1 MLGELV
7 IATYIVE
14 CTRGYYGYW
23 KEAQR
28 KRRAL
33 DSFGEILLRS
43 KTMEELARNLYADKA
58 NNPMLYTRIPQ
69 TWLSKLYMRCM
80 KE

>member
-1 MLGELV
+1 MIGELV

-14 CTRGYYGYW
+14 CARGYYGYW

-28 KRRAL
+28 NRRAL

-43 KTMEELARNLYADKA
+43 RTLEELSINLNADKL
-58 NNPMLYTRIPQ
+58 NNPLLYTRIPQ
-69 TWLSKLYMRCM
+69 TWLFRLLTR